1 MGMGSNCSNR
11 PTANWLDCSNRMAR
25 TGKTVVETARQTSA
39 ISSFIQW
46 FFQPAMLFRAS
57 LVAGVCALWPY
68 VAQKLPS
75 LEGRPEY
82 QISFTQIQVSPLPK
96 HPVPQNLVE
105 QVAEQSGVPSKV
117 SLLSESLTS
126 DIAAAFRRHPWVA
139 KVVRVQ
145 KSFPAAVTVELEYR
159 QPVLM
164 AQVPGGRI
172 PVDINGVLL
181 PTADFSASD
190 TNRFPVVQYTGAKP
204 KIRPGAIWN
213 EPNIVAAARLA
224 NLLGEKWKPLKLE
237 AIVIPQLAEPSTDPK
252 DILLELTGIGGSRIV
267 WGRAPGSDHPG
278 ELEPTQKIRR
288 LEKYLADY
296 GDYAQPHG
304 PYEID
309 IRHWQEITRRPLAT
323 PQAQVK
329 PSKLPR
335 TNPKKAADGASGK
348 LREASALQPE
358 KKR

>member
-1 MGMGSNCSNR
+1 
-11 PTANWLDCSNRMAR
+11 MAR
-25 TGKTVVETARQTSA
+25 TGKTVVETARQTSVV
-39 ISSFIQW
+39 SSLIQW

-82 QISFTQIQVSPLPK
+82 QISFTEIQVNPLPK

-164 AQVPGGRI
+164 AQVQGGRI
-172 PVDINGVLL
+172 PVDIHGVLL

-190 TNRFPVVQYTGAKP
+190 SNRFPLIQYTGTKP
-204 KIRPGAIWN
+204 KIRPGTIWN
-213 EPNIVAAARLA
+213 EPNILAAARLA

-237 AIVIPQLAEPSTDPK
+237 AIVVPQLAEPSTDPTE
-252 DILLELTGIGGSRIV
+252 ILLELTGIGGSRIM

-296 GDYAQPHG
+296 GDYGQPHG

-309 IRHWQEITRRPLAT
+309 IRHWQEITRRPLTT
-323 PQAQVK
+323 PQAQAK
-329 PSKLPR
+329 PSKTQRP
-335 TNPKKAADGASGK
+335 NAKKAADGAST
-348 LREASALQPE
+348 ASPRSLTMPPQRA
-358 KKR
+358 